1 MNNVFVLPIT
11 FNLSKTQ
18 DLIIFPTLLK
28 DDNELIL
35 IDCGYPDSVPQI
47 ENEMNKIGLSLS
59 QLTKIIITHHD
70 HDHMGALREIK
81 ERYPSVE
88 ILCSKEEAPY
98 ITGQRKSL
106 RLVQAEAI
114 QDTLSEREKEGGR
127 VFQRFIASIRKV
139 EDVTVIN
146 TGDILPFCGGIE
158 VVDTKGHM
166 PGHISLYLQ
175 KEKTLIAGDAL
186 VVENEKLCMAM
197 PHFVLDMQDA
207 QDSIRN
213 LQNYDIEKIIC
224 YHGGFFDSGVKDSL
238 SEMII
243 EWRVQA

>member
-1 MNNVFVLPIT
+1 MNNIFVLPIA
-11 FNLSKTQ
+11 FHLNKTN
-18 DLIIFPTLLK
+18 LIIYPTLLK

-35 IDCGYPDSVPQI
+35 IDCGYPDSMPRI
-47 ENEMNKIGLSLS
+47 ENEMNKIELSLS

-81 ERYPSVE
+81 ERYPAVE

-106 RLVQAEAI
+106 RLQQAEAV
-114 QDTLSEREKEGGR
+114 QNTLPESEKEGGKL
-127 VFQRFIASIRKV
+127 FQSFIASIQKV
-139 EDVTVIN
+139 NDVIVIN

-166 PGHISLYLQ
+166 PGHISLYIK
-175 KEKTLIAGDAL
+175 KEKVLIAGDAL
-186 VVENEKLCMAM
+186 VVEDEKLCMAM
-197 PHFVLDMQDA
+197 PQYVLDMHDA

-224 YHGGFFDSGVKDSL
+224 CHGGLYDSNVKESL
-238 SEMII
+238 KEMV
-243 EWRVQA
+243 EGFR

>member
-1 MNNVFVLPIT
+1 MNNIFVLPIA
-11 FNLSKTQ
+11 FHSNKT
-18 DLIIFPTLLK
+18 DLIIYPTLLK

-35 IDCGYPDSVPQI
+35 IDCGYPDSMPRI
-47 ENEMNKIGLSLS
+47 ENEMNKIELSLS

-81 ERYPSVE
+81 ERYPAVE

-106 RLVQAEAI
+106 RLQQAEAV
-114 QDTLSEREKEGGR
+114 QDTLPESEKEGGKL
-127 VFQRFIASIRKV
+127 FQSFIASIQKV
-139 EDVTVIN
+139 DDVIVIN

-158 VVDTKGHM
+158 VLDTKGHM
-166 PGHISLYLQ
+166 PGHISLYAK
-175 KEKTLIAGDAL
+175 KEKVLIAGDAL
-186 VVENEKLCMAM
+186 VVESEKLCMAM
-197 PHFVLDMQDA
+197 PQYVLDMHDA

-224 YHGGFFDSGVKDSL
+224 YHGGIYNSNVKESL
-238 SEMII
+238 KEMV
-243 EWRVQA
+243 EGFK